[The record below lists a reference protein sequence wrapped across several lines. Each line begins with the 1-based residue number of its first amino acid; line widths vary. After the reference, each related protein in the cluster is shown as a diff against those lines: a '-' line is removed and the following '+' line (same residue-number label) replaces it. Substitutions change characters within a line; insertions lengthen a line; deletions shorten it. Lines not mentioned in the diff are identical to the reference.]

1 MQPYIAAAVA
11 MVSILGM
18 SGTAL
23 AREQQT
29 PPTMVRTLVLTAEPT
44 KTFGEYR
51 QLATPIL
58 TSGESIHIYGEPG
71 DFGWHTKNDVAGF
84 NVVAAIEVRGRNGRI
99 TGKAEPRAMQHQ
111 SASRPGNFFFSLS
124 VKVEGAVGAYNIVV
138 RLRDAINGQVVESVF
153 PFVVAN
159 KRQEPSVGG
168 PTTAPAQVAKSVTSG
183 ERARPLDCK
192 QYFPQTGE
200 MISVQCAAQ

>member
-1 MQPYIAAAVA
+1 VQPYIAAAVA

-71 DFGWHTKNDVAGF
+71 DFGWHAKNDVAGF

-124 VKVEGAVGAYNIVV
+124 VKVEGAVGTYKLVV

-168 PTTAPAQVAKSVTSG
+168 STTAPAQVAKSVISG

>member
-11 MVSILGM
+11 IVSILGM

-23 AREQQT
+23 ARQQQT
-29 PPTMVRTLVLTAEPT
+29 PPTTVRTLVLTAEPT

-51 QLATPIL
+51 QVATPVL

-84 NVVAAIEVRGRNGRI
+84 NVVAGIEVRGRNGRV
-99 TGKAEPRAMQHQ
+99 TGRAEPRAMQYQ
-111 SASRPGNFFFSLS
+111 SASRPDNFFFSLS
-124 VKVEGAVGAYNIVV
+124 VKVGGGVGAYSLVV
-138 RLRDAINGQVVESVF
+138 RLREAINGEVIEKIF
-153 PFVVAN
+153 PFVLAN
-159 KRQEPSVGG
+159 KRPVPSAGG
-168 PTTAPAQVAKSVTSG
+168 PTAAPEQVAKSTTSG